1 MLAEPGSAACPG
13 FFGVALPLA
22 LLGLRESWNLPIAL
36 GTPQTLLG
44 ALGAFA
50 PIPVEMCEPVPAN
63 KLIIAPPRGGL
74 KEPLAWGDTSQACPL
89 FYCRSVINC
98 SAGLCPEQSASM

>member
-1 MLAEPGSAACPG
+1 MLAEPGSAACSG
-13 FFGVALPLA
+13 FLGVALPLA

-63 KLIIAPPRGGL
+63 KLIIAPTAPIGGV
-74 KEPLAWGDTSQACPL
+74 KEPLAWGDTSQACPC
-89 FYCRSVINC
+89 FTV
-98 SAGLCPEQSASM
+98 AQ